1 MKESRIDAYKREEQ
15 ERIDNELIH
24 EMSVRAEAAAV
35 LAEPFELGGAEGVE
49 FEPGCKK
56 DGTIMIFRGIEH
68 LAKLIGVPL
77 NEHIDGTGDKPYYK
91 YSICFQGVKF
101 EQFEITPIKG
111 YPLKGDE
118 SNV

>member
-1 MKESRIDAYKREEQ
+1 MEETRISAYKREEQ
-15 ERIDNELIH
+15 ERIDNALIH
-24 EMSVRAEAAAV
+24 EMSIRAEAAAV
-35 LAEPFELGGAEGVE
+35 LAEPFELYGVE
-49 FEPGCKK
+49 FEPGCKR

-68 LAKLIGVPL
+68 LAKLIGAPL
-77 NEHIDGTGDKPYYK
+77 NEHIDGTDDKPYYK

-101 EQFEITPIKG
+101 EQFEINPIKG